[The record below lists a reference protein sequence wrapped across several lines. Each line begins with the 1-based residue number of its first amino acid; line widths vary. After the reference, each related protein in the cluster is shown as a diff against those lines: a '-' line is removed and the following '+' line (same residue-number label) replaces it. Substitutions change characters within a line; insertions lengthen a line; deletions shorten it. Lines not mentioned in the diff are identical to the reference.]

1 MLTRRALAGLAAA
14 GALTPVAARAIAS
27 PSRRAEV
34 AALRAFAEQTHPR
47 GREAAGDPVWRAA
60 WDRLAGSADSLGDG
74 GYFGGLRSA
83 LAWFRDGH
91 TTLLPFAYV
100 GGPPP
105 AFASGAYGRA
115 LPWRVQVFHD
125 GLFVTEARDEA
136 APLLGARVTE
146 VDGMMVPDILQ
157 RQAKDWPGSAAW
169 AHRWAAGLFDSE
181 GGLGEVGLG
190 AGDVVAVA
198 AEAPGGGKIAA
209 VLRPRA
215 GAGEGRAGL
224 QRIPTPREG
233 WAAEAKTANSVHV
246 LAESGAIYVAL
257 DEMADVEGKTFAG
270 LTREVF
276 AALERPEARRIVI
289 DLRRNGGGD
298 NFLGEGLRKG
308 IERSRFNH
316 PGGLYVLTGPR
327 TFSAAQNLANRLE
340 RETFALF
347 VGEPTG
353 GSPNHYGDGK
363 ILQGPVTG
371 VTALVSSLPWFD
383 SYPSDK
389 RPWIAPDLP
398 VPSLFADWK
407 AGRDPALELALT
419 HRAEG
424 PGDDLSLVRV
434 FYFNRP
440 GQQAP
445 WTPFWR

>member
-1 MLTRRALAGLAAA
+1 MWTRRALAGLAAA
-14 GALTPVAARAIAS
+14 GALSPVAGRANVAAS
-27 PSRRAEV
+27 RAPEV

-47 GREAAGDPVWRAA
+47 GREAAADPAWRAT
-60 WDRLAGSADSLGDG
+60 WDRLALDADGLGDG
-74 GYFGGLRSA
+74 AYFAGIRTG

-91 TTLLPFAYV
+91 TTLLPFAFV

-105 AFASGAYGRA
+105 AFAAGPYGRA

-125 GLFVTEARDEA
+125 GLYVTEARDEA
-136 APLLGARVTE
+136 ASLLGARVTS
-146 VDGMMVPDILQ
+146 VDGAAVPDILR

-169 AHRWAAGLFDSE
+169 AQRWAGGLFDSA

-190 AGDVVAVA
+190 AGGVVAVTAEGADGRRLA
-198 AEAPGGGKIAA
+198 AT
-209 VLRPRA
+209 LRPRP
-215 GAGEGRAGL
+215 GAGEGRVKL
-224 QRIPTPREG
+224 QRTPTPQET
-233 WAAEAKTANSVHV
+233 WAAEARTANSVRLLPETV
-246 LAESGAIYVAL
+246 YVAI
-257 DEMADVEGKTFAG
+257 DEMANLDGKPFPA

-276 AALERPEARRIVI
+276 AAMGRPDAKRVVI

-298 NFLGEGLRKG
+298 NFLGESLRKG
-308 IERSRFNH
+308 IERSRFNR
-316 PGGLYVLTGPR
+316 PGGLYVLTSPR

-363 ILQGPVTG
+363 TWQGPVTG
-371 VTALVSSLPWFD
+371 VTALVSTLPWFD
-383 SYPSDK
+383 SFPMDK

-407 AGRDPALELALT
+407 TGRDAALDLAIAHL
-419 HRAEG
+419 AEAAD
-424 PGDDLSLVRV
+424 DDLSMARIY
-434 FYFNRP
+434 YFQRP
-440 GQQAP
+440 SQRTD